1 MFDHPDNLRHP
12 TPFFVMNNKFG
23 YMTAAPT
30 FYKPFELTPGQKL
43 RFRWGVVTYVG
54 EPDRAKIDGW
64 YKQWAGKRS

>member
-1 MFDHPDNLRHP
+1 
-12 TPFFVMNNKFG
+12 
-23 YMTAAPT
+23 MTAAPT

-54 EPDRAKIDGW
+54 EPDHAKIDGW